1 MDYCLVRS
9 YRTIYPSHSRGAH
22 HHEGVL
28 HESPW
33 SMTIPFRE
41 TGETKEVDTDLSA
54 SATKLAPISN
64 KIKNVVSLT

>member
-1 MDYCLVRS
+1 PLAKALTV
-9 YRTIYPSHSRGAH
+9 TPARGFW
-22 HHEGVL
+22 L
-28 HESPW
+28 FW

-41 TGETKEVDTDLSA
+41 TGGTKEVDTDLSA